1 MRATADMNGN
11 EEWIADTMRRDAA
24 MIALLAHAQ
33 GVAEHLMRLP
43 EAQCEAVVALVAIGQ
58 ATIRYRFGISP
69 NKQIIGSFD
78 QLLESL
84 SPELSQLLEE
94 RGQFGLAHEISQAA
108 LTSDRELTVTLRSL
122 YGALASLPRRT
133 RPTQNTSPAQGI

>member
-1 MRATADMNGN
+1 MTGN
-11 EEWIADTMRRDAA
+11 DEWIAETMRCDAA

-43 EAQCEAVVALVAIGQ
+43 EAQRAAVVALVAIGQ
-58 ATIRYRFGISP
+58 ATIRYRCGVSP
-69 NKQIIGSFD
+69 NKQIIDSFD

-84 SPELSQLLEE
+84 SPQLSQLLEE
-94 RGQFGLAHEISQAA
+94 RGQFGLAHGISQTA

-122 YGALASLPRRT
+122 YGALASRPRRT
-133 RPTQNTSPAQGI
+133 GPTQDTSPALGIGQSKF